1 MAEYT
6 LTYDEKVRGWT
17 SFHSYIP
24 EYMTALNNDFFSF
37 KNGQLYQHNKTTGNR
52 NTYYG
57 TAYNSEVEIS
67 SNAAPSEVKIFKT
80 IEIEGNNPNWD
91 VTIVT
96 DLDRGHIDKS
106 SFAKTEFNTA
116 DSTNVPNAYNEGVY
130 STHIRRD
137 TSDEVNTELLSVQ
150 GIGNLD
156 LVSGTNYTF
165 NTGVPSSISIGD
177 VIYQAVGGAY
187 NRIGAITN
195 NDGSVITVGT
205 AAIVPSVNDFI
216 FAAKS
221 PIAESYGLKGYYAS
235 VRLVSGSTSPIELY
249 AVNSEVSKSF
259 S

>member
-1 MAEYT
+1 MPNKT

-24 EYMTALNNDFFSF
+24 EQMINLNNVFYTF
-37 KNGQLYQHNKTTGNR
+37 KDGQLYKHNKTTGNR

-57 TAYNSEVEIS
+57 TSYNTEIEVS
-67 SNAAPSEVKIFKT
+67 SNASPSEVKIFKT
-80 IEIEGNNPNWD
+80 IEIEGNSSGWD

-96 DLDRGHIDKS
+96 DLDSGHIDKT

-116 DSTNVPNAYNEGVY
+116 DSSNVPNTYNEGAY

-137 TSDEVNTELLSVQ
+137 TANEVNTELLSVQ

-156 LVSGTNYTF
+156 LLNGTVYGF
-165 NTGVPSSISIGD
+165 NAVPSTISIGD
-177 VIYQAVGGAY
+177 VLYQAVGGGY
-187 NRIGAITN
+187 NRVGVITN
-195 NDGSVITVGT
+195 RDGASLTLGT
-205 AAIVPSVNDFI
+205 ASIIPSVGDFM

-221 PIAESYGLKGYYAS
+221 PIAESYGLKGYFAS
-235 VRLVSGSTSPIELY
+235 IKLVSSETSAVELY
-249 AVNSEVSKSF
+249 AINSEVSKSF

>member
-1 MAEYT
+1 MAENT

-17 SFHSYIP
+17 SFHSYVP
-24 EYMTALNNDFFSF
+24 EFMVNLNNEFYTF
-37 KNGQLYQHNKTTGNR
+37 KDGQLYKHNKTTGNR

-96 DLDRGHIDKS
+96 DLDQVHIDKS
-106 SFAKTEFNTA
+106 SFVKSEFSTA
-116 DSTNVPNAYNEGVY
+116 DSSNLPNTYNEGVY
-130 STHIRRD
+130 STHIRRN
-137 TSDEVNTELLSVQ
+137 TADEVNTELLSVQ
-150 GIGNLD
+150 GIGNLIS
-156 LVSGTNYTF
+156 LAGTSYTF
-165 NTGVPSSISIGD
+165 AAVPSALSIGD
-177 VIYQAVGGAY
+177 VLYQAVGGAY
-187 NRIGAITN
+187 NRIGTITN
-195 NDGSVITVGT
+195 NDGTTITVGT
-205 AAIVPSVNDFI
+205 ASIIPSVNDFI
-216 FAAKS
+216 FGAKS

-235 VRLVSGSTSPIELY
+235 VRLVSGSTSAVELY

>member
-1 MAEYT
+1 MAENT
-6 LTYDEKVRGWT
+6 VSFDEKVKGWT

-96 DLDRGHIDKS
+96 DLDQGHIDKS
-106 SFAKTEFNTA
+106 SFVKSEDGTNT
-116 DSTNVPNAYNEGVY
+116 YNEGTY
-130 STHIRRD
+130 STFIRRNAA
-137 TSDEVNTELLSVQ
+137 DEVNTELLSVQ
-150 GIGNLD
+150 GIGNLIS
-156 LVSGTNYTF
+156 LSGNNFTF
-165 NTGVPSSISIGD
+165 SAVPSALSIGD
-177 VIYQAVGGAY
+177 VLYQAVGGAY

-195 NDGSVITVGT
+195 NDGTTITVGT
-205 AAIVPSVNDFI
+205 ASIIPSVNDFI
-216 FAAKS
+216 FGAKS

-235 VRLVSGSTSPIELY
+235 VRLVSGSTSAVELY

>member
-1 MAEYT
+1 MAEHT

-24 EYMTALNNDFFSF
+24 EYMTTLNNDFFTF

-57 TAYNSEVEIS
+57 TSYNTEIEVS
-67 SNAAPSEVKIFKT
+67 SNASPSEVKIFKT
-80 IEIEGNNPNWD
+80 IEIEGSNPNWD
-91 VTIVT
+91 VTIIT
-96 DLDRGHIDKS
+96 DIDSGHIDKV
-106 SFAKTEFNTA
+106 SFAKTEEHVA
-116 DSTNVPNAYNEGVY
+116 DGQVQPNSYSEGIY
-130 STHIRRD
+130 STHIRRN
-137 TSDEVNTELLSVQ
+137 TADEVNTELLSVQ

-156 LVSGTNYTF
+156 LLNGTTHTF
-165 NTGVPSSISIGD
+165 NAVPSSISIGD
-177 VIYQAVGGAY
+177 VLYQAVGGSY
-187 NRIGAITN
+187 NRVGVIVN
-195 NDGSVITVGT
+195 KDGTSVTLGT
-205 AAIVPSVNDFI
+205 ASIVPSVGDFM

-235 VRLVSGSTSPIELY
+235 VRLVSSSTSPVELY

>member
-17 SFHSYIP
+17 SFHSYVP
-24 EYMTALNNDFFSF
+24 EYMTALNNDFFTF
-37 KNGQLYQHNKTTGNR
+37 KDGQLYQHNKTTGNR

-57 TAYNSEVEIS
+57 TAYNTEVEIS
-67 SNAAPSEVKIFKT
+67 QNAAPSEVKIFKT
-80 IEIEGNNPNWD
+80 IEIEGNSSGWD

-96 DLDRGHIDKS
+96 DLDEGHIDKS
-106 SFAKTEFNTA
+106 SFLKDESDINT
-116 DSTNVPNAYNEGVY
+116 YNEGVY
-130 STHIRRD
+130 STHIRRN
-137 TSDEVNTELLSVQ
+137 TADEVNTELLSVQ

-156 LVSGTNYTF
+156 LLNGTVYGF
-165 NTGVPSSISIGD
+165 SAVPSSISVGD
-177 VIYQAVGGAY
+177 VLYQAVGGSY
-187 NRIGAITN
+187 SRVGVITN
-195 NDGSVITVGT
+195 KDGTSVTLGT
-205 AAIVPSVNDFI
+205 ASIIPSVGDFM

-235 VRLVSGSTSPIELY
+235 VKLVSGSTSAVELY